1 MLKKLLVLLLLT
13 IGLQAIAQKGKA
25 VLILKDS
32 TRINGYGE
40 ISGVSTTVS
49 IMFENDTLRWKK
61 YNGKDLIGIDILE
74 HNYYRKFRY
83 KYIDGGKYP
92 KLLEVVALDSLS
104 LYVKLYDGSSL
115 SNSFISVPQPTGNF
129 VMPQTIMLEDGR
141 EVPVASSR
149 NLYNEM
155 NLPRYSYYVGYGE
168 SDQVEHLYTKGI
180 PFAKSFKKAMAAYF
194 ENCPELLEK
203 VESGEF
209 SNTQLGKVMDFYNT
223 KCLKSINSKDRDAES
238 GSGSND

>member
-1 MLKKLLVLLLLT
+1 MLKKLLVLLLIT
-13 IGLQAIAQKGKA
+13 ISHQAVAQKGKA

-49 IMFENDTLRWKK
+49 IMFENDTLRYKK

-83 KYIDGGKYP
+83 KHIDGGKYP
-92 KLLEVVALDSLS
+92 KVLEVVSLDSLS
-104 LYVKLYDGSSL
+104 LYVKLYEGSSL
-115 SNSFISVPQPTGNF
+115 SNSFINVPQPVGNLANL
-129 VMPQTIMLEDGR
+129 QTITLENGT
-141 EVPVASSR
+141 EVPLGLSR
-149 NLYNEM
+149 NLYNEI
-155 NLPRYSYYVGYGE
+155 NLPRYSYYVGYGK

-180 PFAKSFKKAMAAYF
+180 PFAKSFKKAMIAYF

-209 SNTQLGKVMDFYNT
+209 SNTQLGKVLDFYNT
-223 KCLKSINSKDRDAES
+223 KCLKSTNSKDRDTES
-238 GSGSND
+238 ASGSND

>member
-1 MLKKLLVLLLLT
+1 MLKQLLLLLLVT
-13 IGLQAIAQKGKA
+13 LSHQAIAQKGKA

-32 TRINGYGE
+32 TRVNGYGE

-92 KLLEVVALDSLS
+92 RALEVVSLDSLS
-104 LYVKLYDGSSL
+104 LYVKLYEGRAL
-115 SNSFISVPQPTGNF
+115 SNSFVSVPQPTGDLAK
-129 VMPQTIMLEDGR
+129 PQTIILEDGK

-149 NLYNEM
+149 NLYNEI

-180 PFAKSFKKAMAAYF
+180 PFAKSFKKAMTMYF

-203 VESGEF
+203 VENKEF
-209 SNTQLGKVMDFYNT
+209 SNTQLGEVLDFYNSR
-223 KCLKSINSKDRDAES
+223 CLKADSTKDRDTDTIS
-238 GSGSND
+238 G